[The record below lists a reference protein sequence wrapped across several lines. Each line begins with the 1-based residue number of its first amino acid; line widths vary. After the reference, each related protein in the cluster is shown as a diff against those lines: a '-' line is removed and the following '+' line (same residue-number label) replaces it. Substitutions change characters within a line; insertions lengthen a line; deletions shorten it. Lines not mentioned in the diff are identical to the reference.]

1 MLSKSFILLSLIV
14 VVAAQM
20 STDPSMSS
28 DAMDGMDMGG
38 MAQGGMMTPWLHFA
52 LGDALWFKTWVPQN
66 KGALAGAAIGLFLLA
81 IIERWLASMRA
92 LMELHWQQ
100 QMLKQAQATSPQAT
114 SLQYEKQDKDDQ
126 SSAVDANTTG
136 PAVSQAPRNPLSTVR
151 LAAPFIPT
159 HNMTRG
165 VMHAI
170 TAALNYL
177 FMLAI
182 MTYQGAFFISIVLG
196 LGVGEILFGRF
207 AGLASSGG
215 H

>member
-1 MLSKSFILLSLIV
+1 
-14 VVAAQM
+14 
-20 STDPSMSS
+20 MSS

-38 MAQGGMMTPWLHFA
+38 MSQGGMMTPWLHFA

-66 KGALAGAAIGLFLLA
+66 KGSLAGAAIGLFLLA

-92 LMELHWQQ
+92 LMELHWRQ
-100 QMLKQAQATSPQAT
+100 QMLKAAQASFPP
-114 SLQYEKQDKDDQ
+114 LQYEKQDKDDQ
-126 SSAVDANTTG
+126 SSAVDANATG
-136 PAVSQAPRNPLSTVR
+136 PAVSQASKRPLNAVR
-151 LAAPFIPT
+151 IAAPFIPM
-159 HNMTRG
+159 HNVTRG

-170 TAALNYL
+170 TAALNFL
-177 FMLAI
+177 FMLAV
-182 MTYQGAFFISIVLG
+182 MTYQGAFFIAIVLG